1 MELADLE
8 PINRIYPITLFADR
22 TPEITLKNTKPR
34 SMAQEKLGIFIA
46 PVPPFKRLSDNC

>member
-34 SMAQEKLGIFIA
+34 SMAQEKLGIFQAVI
-46 PVPPFKRLSDNC
+46 R